1 MKGSSPFAVKGR
13 LATGSPK
20 WRMISKAQGHSA
32 GAARRLGTLESQCKV
47 NLANVGAAL
56 FSQEEPISQ

>member
-13 LATGSPK
+13 LATGLPK

-32 GAARRLGTLESQCKV
+32 GAAVDLARLSLSAT
-47 NLANVGAAL
+47 
-56 FSQEEPISQ
+56 